1 MNLSSS
7 KSEMCPSQIHGN
19 TKHEETSIKGN
30 THLTFLGASV
40 GIGGADVDLR
50 LRGLP
55 GPRRAGLREVSSFL

>member
-1 MNLSSS
+1 MP
-7 KSEMCPSQIHGN
+7 MHPSQIYGYMKHG
-19 TKHEETSIKGN
+19 ETSTKGN

-55 GPRRAGLREVSSFL
+55 GPRRAGLRAVSSFL